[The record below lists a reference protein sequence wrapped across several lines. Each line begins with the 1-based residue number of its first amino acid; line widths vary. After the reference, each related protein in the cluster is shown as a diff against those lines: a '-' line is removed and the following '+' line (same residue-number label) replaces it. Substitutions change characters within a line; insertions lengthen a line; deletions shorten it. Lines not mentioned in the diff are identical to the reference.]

1 MNSREWERFGEEVIR
16 NVQEAVDSKDF
27 SRLNR
32 TIMDSLGGAADG
44 IARSVRDAGGRRYQ
58 GGRYQYSQTGKNAS
72 GGGYQHRQ
80 AGENVSGGGYQYRQ
94 AGKGASGSGYRYGRQ
109 EGNTSGSGYQ
119 YGQAQEG
126 SPDAEV
132 WKSREKAKTTSLE
145 PKLYADTIVAKV
157 SGILLTVLGWTG
169 GITFLL
175 GAAGSAAA
183 AVFLDVNAWA
193 VSIICTAL
201 AAGFGIAASA
211 GMKIGRREKRFKK
224 YIQCLEDKEYCDIRK
239 LAEQTGKTE
248 KFVVKDLQKMMKK
261 RWFRQGHLD
270 EKKTCLMTSHSA
282 YEQYQKLIEQT
293 EQQKLED
300 EERKRQAQRER
311 EEQERRG
318 ITEEVRA
325 VIKSGQE
332 YIRKI
337 HACNDDIPGE
347 EISVKISRIE
357 MLVDRILARVEQNPE
372 QVSDINRMMG
382 YYLPTTVKLL
392 EAYADLDAQPV
403 QGENI
408 ISSKRE
414 IEKTLDT
421 LNIAFEKLLDDMFQD
436 TAWDVSSD
444 ISVLHTMLAQEGL
457 TDNGLSGKNR
467 KQGNNR

>member
-44 IARSVRDAGGRRYQ
+44 IARSVRDAGGKRYQ
-58 GGRYQYSQTGKNAS
+58 S
-72 GGGYQHRQ
+72 GGYQYNQTGEKASGSGYQYRQ
-80 AGENVSGGGYQYRQ
+80 AGEKASGGGYQYRQ
-94 AGKGASGSGYRYGRQ
+94 AGNSA
-109 EGNTSGSGYQ
+109 SGSGYQ
-119 YGQAQEG
+119 YGKTQGG
-126 SPDAEV
+126 SPYATV
-132 WKSREKAKTTSLE
+132 GKSRDASKKNSSE
-145 PKLYADTIVAKV
+145 PKLYADTILAKV
-157 SGILLTVLGWTG
+157 SSILLTVTGWTG
-169 GITFLL
+169 GITLLL

-183 AVFLDVNAWA
+183 AIFLDANAWA

-270 EKKTCLMTSHSA
+270 EEKTCLMTSHSA
-282 YEQYQKLIEQT
+282 YEQYKKLIQQT
-293 EQQKLED
+293 ERQKLEE
-300 EERKRQAQRER
+300 EERKRQEQRER

-318 ITEEVRA
+318 ITDEVRA
-325 VIKSGQE
+325 VIKSGHD

-337 HACNDDIPGE
+337 HECNDDIPGE
-347 EISVKISRIE
+347 EISAKISRIE

-372 QVSDINRMMG
+372 QVSDLNRMMG

-403 QGENI
+403 QGGNI
-408 ISSKRE
+408 ISSKKE

-457 TDNGLSGKNR
+457 TDDGLSGKKR
-467 KQGNNR
+467 EPGNNTKNLNREIK